1 MLGIILCWCFIILSS
16 ASITTI
22 SRKCSQLIQNPNAES
37 TFDMLKRTLDVNC
50 FHHFHVNVEN
60 TTMQE
65 LQLKYESAINA
76 SIVYE
81 EAASANE
88 QTLYRAKTW
97 LSMAAADPLSLGQRQ
112 AKECNA
118 QILSS
123 YFGNEDVA
131 TTLPVFIQSLDYMHE
146 CFKDVLD
153 DARELKVSLLQE
165 YDKRV
170 EEVQSASNYMH
181 DTYKEVTDTR
191 LELNSMRS
199 NFQDSIV
206 NTYNSI
212 YS

>member
-1 MLGIILCWCFIILSS
+1 MLQVILWFVLLSTSS

-22 SRKCSQLIQNPNAES
+22 SRKCSQLVQNPNSES
-37 TFDMLKRTLDVNC
+37 TFEMLKRTLDVNC
-50 FHHFHVNVEN
+50 FHHFHVNVEKQ
-60 TTMQE
+60 TMRE
-65 LQLKYESAINA
+65 LQLKYEDAVNA
-76 SIVYE
+76 SVIYE
-81 EAASANE
+81 AAASANE

-146 CFKDVLD
+146 CFQDVLQ
-153 DARELKVSLLQE
+153 DARDLKVDLLQE
-165 YDKRV
+165 YENRV
-170 EEVQSASNYMH
+170 QEVRAAAERMH
-181 DTYKEVTDTR
+181 ETYEGVTETR

-199 NFQDSIV
+199 DFADSVID
-206 NTYNSI
+206 TYNSI

>member
-1 MLGIILCWCFIILSS
+1 MFQVIVGFVLLSTSS

-22 SRKCSQLIQNPNAES
+22 SRKCSQLVQNPNSES
-37 TFDMLKRTLDVNC
+37 TFEMLKRTLDVNC

-60 TTMQE
+60 QTMHD
-65 LQLKYESAINA
+65 LQLKYENAIDA
-76 SIVYE
+76 SVIYE

-146 CFKDVLD
+146 CFQDVLQ
-153 DARELKVSLLQE
+153 DARDLKVDLLQE
-165 YDKRV
+165 YENRV
-170 EEVQSASNYMH
+170 QEVRAAAERMH
-181 DTYKEVTDTR
+181 ETYEGVTETR

-199 NFQDSIV
+199 DFADSVID
-206 NTYNSI
+206 TYNSI